1 MFQSGQWTGS
11 WEDLVIQ
18 GRMFKETGR
27 FLDFHKQ
34 AASKND
40 FLDPY
45 AGHYSRYLIRK
56 NVFKEIPMK
65 GNDSETIQL
74 CHISNIIKLSLFF
87 ILFTI
92 KF

>member
-45 AGHYSRYLIRK
+45 AGH
-56 NVFKEIPMK
+56 
-65 GNDSETIQL
+65 
-74 CHISNIIKLSLFF
+74 
-87 ILFTI
+87 
-92 KF
+92 